1 MKAKI
6 FFCLN
11 TLLLV
16 ALIAPQMV
24 AGQDPSTGNQKAPP
38 SLAGKYDG
46 LAKGPSGDVQMTL
59 ELIDSAGKFSGQITT
74 PRAVYKI
81 VKGVMSADG
90 LLTLDVEGN
99 GTTGKLTLRQKDG
112 MLVGELSA
120 EGRNGPIEFRKAAKD
135 EISGEWDAAADAQ
148 GQPFPFTLSLKLDGE
163 KVTGSSSSQLGHS
176 TISSGVWKEGKLT
189 IVLDGANG
197 AIGLIAILMDG
208 KLVGDYDYAGQLQGK
223 WVAVKKK

>member
-24 AGQDPSTGNQKAPP
+24 AGQDPSTASQKAPP

-46 LAKGPSGDVQMTL
+46 LGKGPNGDVQMTL
-59 ELIDSAGKFSGQITT
+59 ELVDSAGKISGQITT
-74 PRAVYKI
+74 PRAVYRI
-81 VKGVMSADG
+81 VKGVLADG

-112 MLVGELSA
+112 VLLGELSA
-120 EGRNGPIEFRKAAKD
+120 EGKNGPVEFRKVAKD
-135 EISGEWDAAADAQ
+135 EISGEWDAAADAR